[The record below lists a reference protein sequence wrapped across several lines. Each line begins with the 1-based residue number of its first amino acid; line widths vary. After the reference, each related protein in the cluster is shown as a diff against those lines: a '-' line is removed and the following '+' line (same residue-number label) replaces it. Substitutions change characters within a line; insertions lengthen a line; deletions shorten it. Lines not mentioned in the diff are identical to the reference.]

1 MKNSSLIFSKGI
13 LNIPFLKQFLVD
25 ENIVPFSFFNN
36 GSKINRVI
44 GWGLKPT
51 ADRARKYAAK
61 HHLPYIALE
70 DGFLRSLGLG
80 VNKYPTFSL
89 VYDDLGIYYDTTKPS
104 RLEMLILNFETNEKQ
119 LKEAENAKN
128 LIVQYQLSKYN
139 HALDFVHECSNH
151 RHIVLVIDQTF
162 GDMAVHY
169 GQANEQD
176 FQYMLQSAV
185 DENPEV
191 EIWVKTHPD
200 VLSKKK
206 QGYLTTIAQHQ
217 RVTLLAKDVNPMS
230 LLAYADTVYCVTS
243 QMGFEALLLNK
254 KVVTFGVPWFAGWG
268 LTDDRHPQVSTL
280 IAQHRHRPRSLLT
293 LFSAILIPIPIN
305 QVIFLMLSGI
315 YIKQKYSINYYKE
328 IFTAMVCLGGNR
340 Q

>member
-1 MKNSSLIFSKGI
+1 M
-13 LNIPFLKQFLVD
+13 
-25 ENIVPFSFFNN
+25 
-36 GSKINRVI
+36 
-44 GWGLKPT
+44 
-51 ADRARKYAAK
+51 
-61 HHLPYIALE
+61 
-70 DGFLRSLGLG
+70 RSLGLG

-176 FQYMLQSAV
+176 FQYILQSAV

-230 LLAYADTVYCVTS
+230 LLMRTQFIVLPHKW
-243 QMGFEALLLNK
+243 ALK
-254 KVVTFGVPWFAGWG
+254 
-268 LTDDRHPQVSTL
+268 R
-280 IAQHRHRPRSLLT
+280 
-293 LFSAILIPIPIN
+293 
-305 QVIFLMLSGI
+305 
-315 YIKQKYSINYYKE
+315 YY
-328 IFTAMVCLGGNR
+328 
-340 Q
+340 

>member
-1 MKNSSLIFSKGI
+1 M
-13 LNIPFLKQFLVD
+13 
-25 ENIVPFSFFNN
+25 
-36 GSKINRVI
+36 
-44 GWGLKPT
+44 
-51 ADRARKYAAK
+51 
-61 HHLPYIALE
+61 
-70 DGFLRSLGLG
+70 RSLGLG